1 MADSCCALFSL
12 TLDFSRPAV
21 KIGWVTCG
29 ESPQT
34 LPAPVNR
41 LESAVLSP
49 PRKPLSEIRGK
60 YAALAA
66 STLKLV
72 ATRLCSAERISGRR
86 CNRSEGRPGGT
97 VGIRP

>member
-1 MADSCCALFSL
+1 MADSCCALFNL
-12 TLDFSRPAV
+12 TFDFSRPAV
-21 KIGWVTCG
+21 KIGWVTCAPN
-29 ESPQT
+29 PQT

-66 STLKLV
+66 STLKFV
-72 ATRLCSAERISGRR
+72 AIKLCSAERISGRR

-97 VGIRP
+97 VRLSP